1 QTSTALNEP
10 GQAVDTASAR
20 ATVPRANRPQGRDAK
35 PRTSQQKRWPG
46 CHHGL
51 KLSCPTDGDGTSGSG
66 MQTQSTIPGGSM
78 LYKFRRRAGD
88 EKGFTLIELLV
99 VILII
104 GILAA
109 IAIPSF
115 LNQKGK
121 ASDASAKSQAR
132 TAATAAETSSTDNN
146 GTYGAVTLTSLQ
158 TIEPTLNDT
167 SGATLSTAS
176 GTTSGYTV
184 SSTSK
189 SGNVFTM
196 TRGSDGTLSRTCTT
210 TGNGGCPAS
219 GSW

>member
-1 QTSTALNEP
+1 
-10 GQAVDTASAR
+10 
-20 ATVPRANRPQGRDAK
+20 
-35 PRTSQQKRWPG
+35 
-46 CHHGL
+46 
-51 KLSCPTDGDGTSGSG
+51 
-66 MQTQSTIPGGSM
+66 M
-78 LYKFRRRAGD
+78 LYRLRQRSKEEG
-88 EKGFTLIELLV
+88 GFTLIELLV

-121 ASDASAKSQAR
+121 GNDAAAKAQAR
-132 TAATAAETSSTDNN
+132 TAATAAETSATDNN
-146 GTYGAVTLTSLQ
+146 GTYGAVTVTALQ

-167 SGATLSTAS
+167 SGSTLSTAS

-196 TRGSDGTLSRTCTT
+196 TRASDGTMTRSCTT
-210 TGNGGCPAS
+210 TASGGCPAS